1 MKAFTKTKNLLF
13 TLVCSLLMVSFAAC
27 SSDDDEN
34 PLAIINGAY
43 DGKMYLEE
51 GPTPYEEAEEAKSWD
66 ITATVN
72 ESTIEL
78 KNLPVKELLDPII
91 NPVEPTANQAEE
103 NKPIQ
108 GETYKIGYSGKF
120 ADDGKSIKLTLN
132 KEDLVVIISTPRK
145 DGEENQGELASKITL
160 KIEPENPAI
169 ANLEN
174 KEINMKLIVT
184 EVIVG
189 DENVKDFTRTTCSFK
204 LTKK

>member
-1 MKAFTKTKNLLF
+1 
-13 TLVCSLLMVSFAAC
+13 MV
-27 SSDDDEN
+27 
-34 PLAIINGAY
+34 II
-43 DGKMYLEE
+43 
-51 GPTPYEEAEEAKSWD
+51 PTPRE
-66 ITATVN
+66 
-72 ESTIEL
+72 
-78 KNLPVKELLDPII
+78 
-91 NPVEPTANQAEE
+91 
-103 NKPIQ
+103 
-108 GETYKIGYSGKF
+108 
-120 ADDGKSIKLTLN
+120 
-132 KEDLVVIISTPRK
+132 